1 MFVHLF
7 YTLKKYGVPVT
18 TTELL
23 DLNEAVRSGLVF
35 ADREEFYHLAKLC
48 LVKDERY
55 YDKFDR
61 AMKDYFEGIQS
72 LDTDELLER
81 LKQIPSEWLDLEL
94 LQKTLTPEEKSALE
108 KAGSLEDLM
117 KMLQE
122 RLKEQ
127 HKKHQG
133 GNKMIGTGGT
143 SPFGAFGDHPEG
155 VRIGGPARQRS
166 AVKVWEKRQFQNLD
180 DDQVLGTRQ
189 MQIALRRLRRF
200 ARQGAAEELDID
212 GTIDSTARQGMLDIQ
227 MVPERRNR
235 VKVLMLFDIGG
246 SMDSYIQQCEKLF
259 SAAKSE
265 FKTLEY
271 FYFHNCLYDY
281 VWKDNSRRSSS
292 RMTTWDLMN
301 TYGRDYRVIFVGDA
315 SMAPYELVS
324 RGGSV
329 EYMNDE
335 AGSVWLHR
343 MRRHFTKTAWLN
355 PEDQNYWHYTQ
366 TIAGIKQI
374 FEDKMFPMTLKG
386 IEDMTR
392 HLSR

>member
-23 DLNEAVRSGLVF
+23 DLNQAVQAGLVF

-61 AMKDYFEGIQS
+61 AIKDYFEGIQS
-72 LDTDELLER
+72 LDTEDLLAR
-81 LKQIPSEWLDLEL
+81 LNQIPPEWLDLEL
-94 LQKTLTPEEKSALE
+94 LEKTLTPEEKALLD
-108 KAGSLEDLM
+108 KAGSLEELM

-122 RLKEQ
+122 RLREQ

-143 SPFGAFGDHPEG
+143 SPFGAYGDNPEG
-155 VRIGGPARQRS
+155 VRIGGPGRQRS
-166 AVKVWEKRQFQNLD
+166 AVKVWEQRQYRNLD

-200 ARQGAAEELDID
+200 ARQGAAEELDVD
-212 GTIDSTARQGMLDIQ
+212 LTIDATARQGMLDIQ

-265 FKTLEY
+265 FKTLEF
-271 FYFHNCLYDY
+271 FYFHNCLYDH
-281 VWKDNSRRSSS
+281 VWKDNLRRSSS
-292 RMTTWDLMN
+292 RMSTWDLMH
-301 TYGRDYRVIFVGDA
+301 TYGKDYRVIFVGDA
-315 SMAPYELVS
+315 SMAPYELMS

-335 AGSVWLHR
+335 PGNIWLQR
-343 MRRHFTKTAWLN
+343 MRHHFTKTAWLN
-355 PEDQNYWHYTQ
+355 PENDSYWHYTQ
-366 TIAGIKQI
+366 TIAAIKHI

-392 HLSR
+392 YLSR